1 MRTEEFDFNLDS
13 RVMPHDPVE
22 LRGKSRDSGRMIV
35 LDRSAAKIGHT
46 VFSTICDYFRPG
58 DLLVLNDSYM
68 LSNTLWFQHGEEPTQ
83 VTVYGHEPDGTTI
96 VEIKS
101 EQLSVN
107 PGLTLTSKN
116 DDRLTC
122 ILLEPQPDRLWK
134 ARFEPFELLVP
145 TLDQYGQRYDETV
158 PLNPT
163 YWKTAPEAYRSVY
176 AKAPGSLEIPSAGLH
191 FSNEL
196 LSQAVAKGVEIA
208 YITLHVGATEILAV
222 RHISEEEIENHKVRS
237 EYFEVGDE
245 AAAQIN
251 RAKTEGR
258 RVIAVGTTVM
268 RTLESLAA
276 NKEPKTPI
284 QAQAAWT
291 DLYIYPGFKFKV
303 VDVLLT
309 NLHRPRSSH
318 IVLTAAFAGKDFVMR
333 SYAEIGEKG
342 GYEFDMFG
350 DSMLI
355 V

>member
-1 MRTEEFDFNLDS
+1 MKTKEFDFNYDS
-13 RVMPHDPVE
+13 RVIPHDPVE
-22 LRGKSRDSGRMIV
+22 LRGKSRDSGKMIV
-35 LDRSAAKIGHT
+35 LYRSTAKIEHT

-68 LSNTLWFQHGEEPTQ
+68 LSNTLRFHHGDEYAQ
-83 VTVYGHEPDGTTI
+83 VTVYGHEPEGTTL
-96 VEIKS
+96 VQIKS
-101 EQLSVN
+101 ERQSVKS
-107 PGLTLTSKN
+107 GLTLTSTN

-134 ARFEPFELLVP
+134 ARFEPFELFVT
-145 TLDQYGQRYDETV
+145 TLDQCGHLEAIH
-158 PLNPT
+158 LNRSH
-163 YWKTAPEAYRSVY
+163 WKTAPQAYRSVY

-196 LSQAVAKGVEIA
+196 LTQVAAKGVEIA
-208 YITLHVGATEILAV
+208 YITLHVGATETFSV
-222 RHISEEEIENHKVRS
+222 RHISEEEIENHNVRS

-251 RAKTEGR
+251 RAQADGR

-268 RTLESLAA
+268 RTLESLVV
-276 NKEPKTPI
+276 NKEPKTAV

-303 VDVLLT
+303 VDALLT
-309 NLHRPRSSH
+309 NLHQPRSSH

-333 SYAEIGEKG
+333 SYTEITEKG

-355 V
+355 L